1 METIM
6 GRDKKTEC
14 QVFDGERIVLAIP
27 SRRRGIY
34 VRIRTVAV
42 ICFLIIAAVYVC
54 ARNGV
59 LDNWTLLG
67 RSDDSEQSG
76 GDRHEITKAVDSES
90 DTEGA
95 EESIDTETHSEETHE
110 SSRIESEGIIEEEAE
125 ASDVID
131 VDLSRAEKGDGY
143 IVNYTGLSIDTEGIF
158 EIGFFGGKQN
168 YSEHPTVMIL
178 HTHTSEGYYDL
189 CADEPLHTVTKS
201 VVAVGERIAYILN
214 DNGVPTVH
222 CTVIHDGEG
231 DPYENAAET
240 IRAMLDIFP
249 TVEYIIDLHRL
260 SEYDDLGRAVR
271 TESALG
277 SAQVRLT
284 VSSEGILTRDSLA
297 LAMLLRSKLNRG
309 DRRLCLPVVFT
320 DSEYNSTATP
330 YYLKLDVGAVGNST
344 QEAIAAGEL
353 FAEALIEL
361 LKK

>member
-1 METIM
+1 
-6 GRDKKTEC
+6 
-14 QVFDGERIVLAIP
+14 
-27 SRRRGIY
+27 
-34 VRIRTVAV
+34 
-42 ICFLIIAAVYVC
+42 
-54 ARNGV
+54 
-59 LDNWTLLG
+59 
-67 RSDDSEQSG
+67 
-76 GDRHEITKAVDSES
+76 
-90 DTEGA
+90 
-95 EESIDTETHSEETHE
+95 
-110 SSRIESEGIIEEEAE
+110 
-125 ASDVID
+125 
-131 VDLSRAEKGDGY
+131 
-143 IVNYTGLSIDTEGIF
+143 
-158 EIGFFGGKQN
+158 
-168 YSEHPTVMIL
+168 
-178 HTHTSEGYYDL
+178 
-189 CADEPLHTVTKS
+189 
-201 VVAVGERIAYILN
+201 
-214 DNGVPTVH
+214 
-222 CTVIHDGEG
+222 VIHDGKG

-344 QEAIAAGEL
+344 QEAIAGGEL